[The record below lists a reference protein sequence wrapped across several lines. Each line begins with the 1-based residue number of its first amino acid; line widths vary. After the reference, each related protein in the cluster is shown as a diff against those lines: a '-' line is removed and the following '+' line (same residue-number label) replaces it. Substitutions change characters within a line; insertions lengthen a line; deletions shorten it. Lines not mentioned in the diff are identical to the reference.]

1 MWKIGVIGTGYW
13 SEKHIKAWQFISDAE
28 IKGFCDRNKGLL
40 FEKAAQFHIPTEYC
54 YTGLEEM
61 LSEADID
68 VVDIIT
74 PPETHLE
81 LVRLAAAAGKH
92 IMCQKPFARSVE
104 EAEQIVGIAEAAGVR
119 LMVTENWR
127 WLEPFQ
133 IIKKLLAEN
142 IVGNMN
148 VIRYTHTDFYSP
160 RFAPEKEL
168 PQPFFRD
175 MPKLLF
181 YEMGVHWLDT
191 WRFLFGEPQRLY
203 AETKRVSPYTK
214 GEDTG
219 IIMLGYE
226 HYFGLMDMSWAT
238 RRELNEQLP
247 EQVLPDHKEQLV
259 IEGDQATL
267 KLYNTGKLTLINN
280 QGVEKVLVEKTELNY
295 EESHKKLQAH
305 FIDCLN
311 TGKEFQTSGHDNIKT
326 LQLVFDTYD
335 SAENHK
341 VHVY

>member
-28 IKGFCDRNKGLL
+28 IKGFCDQNKGLL
-40 FEKAAQFHIPTEYC
+40 FEKTAQFHIPTEYC
-54 YTGLEEM
+54 YTSLEEM
-61 LSEADID
+61 LGEADID

-104 EAEQIVGIAEAAGVR
+104 EAEQMVSIAEAAGVR

-127 WLEPFQ
+127 WLGPFQ

-160 RFAPEKEL
+160 RFAPEKVL

-203 AETKRVSPYTK
+203 AETKRVSPYTQ

-238 RRELNEQLP
+238 RRELNGQLP

-267 KLYNTGKLTLINN
+267 KLYNTGKLSLINN
-280 QGVEKVLVEKTELNY
+280 QGVEKVLAEKTELNY